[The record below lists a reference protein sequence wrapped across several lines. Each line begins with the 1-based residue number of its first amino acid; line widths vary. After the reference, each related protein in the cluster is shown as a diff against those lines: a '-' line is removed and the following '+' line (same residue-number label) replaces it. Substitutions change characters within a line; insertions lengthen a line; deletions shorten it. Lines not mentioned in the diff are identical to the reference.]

1 MVNTKYHT
9 ICNDKLTL
17 NLTYHKCIINL
28 LYLEQNRLLIIYCV
42 KCPRDKEIKEK

>member
-1 MVNTKYHT
+1 MIHRKYHT
-9 ICNDKLTL
+9 ICNDKSAL
-17 NLTYHKCIINL
+17 NFTYHKYIIKL